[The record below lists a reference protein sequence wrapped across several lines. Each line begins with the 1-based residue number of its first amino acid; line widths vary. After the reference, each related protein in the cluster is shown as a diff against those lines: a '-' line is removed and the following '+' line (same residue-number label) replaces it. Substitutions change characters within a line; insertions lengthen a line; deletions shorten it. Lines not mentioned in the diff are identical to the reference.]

1 MAAISLPTKFVRR
14 TRWNDVGG
22 GATDEVVG
30 RVDQPAEDDVA
41 AVVERA
47 ARTVQ
52 VAAVLAS
59 GEAGVAVR
67 VHQST
72 VVRSGGAL
80 SGEYAS

>member
-1 MAAISLPTKFVRR
+1 
-14 TRWNDVGG
+14 
-22 GATDEVVG
+22 
-30 RVDQPAEDDVA
+30 
-41 AVVERA
+41 
-47 ARTVQ
+47 VQ